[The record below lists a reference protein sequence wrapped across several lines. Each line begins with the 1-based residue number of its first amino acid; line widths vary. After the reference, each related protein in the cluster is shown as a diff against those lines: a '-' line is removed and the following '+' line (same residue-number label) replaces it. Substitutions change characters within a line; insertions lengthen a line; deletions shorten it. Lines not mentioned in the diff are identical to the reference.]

1 MIYTY
6 STEQLPCSTREKQYV
21 QLETKDAQPMNKFIN
36 KLQDL
41 NIADKLNK
49 DVNADPND
57 NLKQFIDIFTNL
69 KNEYLPKRKVK
80 LNKRKHK
87 VQPWMTKAILN
98 SINSRDKIYKTLISP
113 NYSEIYRNFKTYKNI
128 IKRTYV
134 PSLLAQRDYYI
145 NTFSK
150 YSKNLRMT

>member
-6 STEQLPCSTREKQYV
+6 STEQFPCHTRENQYV
-21 QLETKDAQPMNKFIN
+21 QLETKDAQAMNKFIN

-69 KNEYLPKRKVK
+69 KNKYLPKKKVK
-80 LNKRKHK
+80 LNK
-87 VQPWMTKAILN
+87 T
-98 SINSRDKIYKTLISP
+98 
-113 NYSEIYRNFKTYKNI
+113 
-128 IKRTYV
+128 
-134 PSLLAQRDYYI
+134 
-145 NTFSK
+145 
-150 YSKNLRMT
+150 

>member
-6 STEQLPCSTREKQYV
+6 STEQLPCRTREKQYV
-21 QLETKDAQPMNKFIN
+21 QLETKDAQAMNKFIN

-41 NIADKLNK
+41 NIANKLNK

-69 KNEYLPKRKVK
+69 KNKYLPKRKVK

-87 VQPWMTKAILN
+87 VQLWMTKAILN
-98 SINSRDKIYKTLISP
+98 SINSRDKIYKTLMLTPKESP
-113 NYSEIYRNFKTYKNI
+113 TYSEILRHTKT
-128 IKRTYV
+128 
-134 PSLLAQRDYYI
+134 
-145 NTFSK
+145 
-150 YSKNLRMT
+150 